1 MFGIRLREIYFG
13 VNFSFCAVMFLIFSF
28 AEDRYSLIIALL
40 CCILHEIGHL
50 TAMLLFSRK
59 PGSIILYGGGIRIVP
74 EYKGAAADNADI
86 VILLAGCMANFLCAG
101 AEILRAGLDM
111 FAEINLLLGCFNLLP
126 FGYFD
131 GGRVMQMLVG
141 GKALMV
147 IRVTFTLL
155 TAAFIF
161 IMLTRRLL
169 NISLAV
175 TFFGVVLFELA
186 GQKNDLDFEV

>member
-1 MFGIRLREIYFG
+1 MFRIKIRGIYLGVSFG
-13 VNFSFCAVMFLIFSF
+13 FFAVMFFLFTF
-28 AEDRYSLIIALL
+28 AENRQGIFTALI
-40 CCILHEIGHL
+40 CCMLHELGHL

-59 PGSIILYGGGIRIVP
+59 PESVIVYGGGIRIIP
-74 EYKGAAADNADI
+74 ACRSASSDTKDI
-86 VILLAGCMANFLCAG
+86 IILLAGCCANFLCAG

-141 GKALMV
+141 GKALTV

-155 TAAFIF
+155 MAAFII